1 MRNTKPFRPTQPHN
15 AVFRATPA
23 RGRPTHICC
32 HSPPKLTAFAPRFFT
47 PEDRMKA
54 ILKRTVRGSTM
65 KTLSQLDYE
74 SQLFAECRATFKR
87 CALARP
93 LRFKVKSF
101 HKFLQLLIAVC
112 LSMCFSVSAV
122 AAQAVGTYAFVEAQA
137 LNLRERPDT
146 RSSVIRTLPQK
157 TVVSILERNGAWAR
171 VFVQGGQPAEG
182 WLSARYLGNSAQNRG
197 EFRSP
202 GHSAQRRRPAHKSRR
217 TQPSYPYQG
226 PVAPLRVSQL
236 DFDCRPALFG
246 NSGIR
251 KCMASARVQL
261 SPQERDPNRSDHVY
275 IACRGVVSYRTDVD
289 NSPQRLVGYERLSI
303 SRDDRLGQSARVNFD
318 VRSNK
323 NKIISAHLQ
332 SFSCARD

>member
-1 MRNTKPFRPTQPHN
+1 MEANLQ
-15 AVFRATPA
+15 V
-23 RGRPTHICC
+23 
-32 HSPPKLTAFAPRFFT
+32 
-47 PEDRMKA
+47 
-54 ILKRTVRGSTM
+54 TVRGSTM
-65 KTLSQLDYE
+65 KMLSQLVFE
-74 SQLFAECRATFKR
+74 TQLFAKHGGRYKR
-87 CALARP
+87 LALAEP
-93 LRFKVKSF
+93 LKLKAISYQKS
-101 HKFLQLLIAVC
+101 LQLLIVVC
-112 LSMCFSVSAV
+112 LSMCFNISAV
-122 AAQAVGTYAFVEAQA
+122 SAQAVGTYAFVEAQA

-146 RSSVIRTLPQK
+146 RSSVIRTLPQR

-171 VFVQGGQPAEG
+171 VFVQDGQPAEG
-182 WLSARYLGNSAQNRG
+182 WLSARYLGNSAQNHG

-202 GHSAQRRRPAHKSRR
+202 GHNAHRRRPAQRSRR
-217 TQPSYPYQG
+217 AHPSYPTLS

-261 SPQERDPNRSDHVY
+261 SSQERDPNRSDHVY

-289 NSPQRLVGYERLSI
+289 HSSQRLVGYDRLSI

-318 VRSNK
+318 VRSNR

>member
-1 MRNTKPFRPTQPHN
+1 
-15 AVFRATPA
+15 
-23 RGRPTHICC
+23 
-32 HSPPKLTAFAPRFFT
+32 
-47 PEDRMKA
+47 
-54 ILKRTVRGSTM
+54 M
-65 KTLSQLDYE
+65 KTLSQVGFE
-74 SQLFAECRATFKR
+74 TQLFAKHRAR
-87 CALARP
+87 CQHLALTGP
-93 LRFKVKSF
+93 LKFKVKSYQ
-101 HKFLQLLIAVC
+101 KTLQLLIAVC
-112 LSMCFSVSAV
+112 LSMCFTVSAV
-122 AAQAVGTYAFVEAQA
+122 SAQAVGTYAFVEAQA

-182 WLSARYLGNSAQNRG
+182 WLSARYLGNIAQSHG
-197 EFRSP
+197 EFRSHRHNAHRYP
-202 GHSAQRRRPAHKSRR
+202 PAHRSRR
-217 TQPSYPYQG
+217 AHPSYPSQG

-251 KCMASARVQL
+251 NCMASARVQL
-261 SPQERDPNRSDHVY
+261 SSQERDPNRSDHVY

-289 NSPQRLVGYERLSI
+289 NSSQRMVGYDRLSI

>member
-1 MRNTKPFRPTQPHN
+1 M
-15 AVFRATPA
+15 
-23 RGRPTHICC
+23 I
-32 HSPPKLTAFAPRFFT
+32 
-47 PEDRMKA
+47 
-54 ILKRTVRGSTM
+54 
-65 KTLSQLDYE
+65 TLSQTDFE
-74 SQLFAECRATFKR
+74 TELFAEYSATYMR
-87 CALARP
+87 YILARP
-93 LRFKVKSF
+93 LNFIVKSYQ
-101 HKFLQLLIAVC
+101 KILQLLIAVC
-112 LSMCFSVSAV
+112 LTMCFSVSAV
-122 AAQAVGTYAFVEAQA
+122 SAQAVGTYAFVEAQA

-182 WLSARYLGNSAQNRG
+182 WLSARYLGNSAQNHG

-202 GHSAQRRRPAHKSRR
+202 GHTAHRRRPAQRSRR
-217 TQPSYPYQG
+217 AHPSYPSQG
-226 PVAPLRVSQL
+226 RVAPLRVSQL

-261 SPQERDPNRSDHVY
+261 SPEERDPNRSDHVY

-289 NSPQRLVGYERLSI
+289 HSSQRLLGYDRLSI